1 MKNGTLYIFL
11 LKGTYAYTADR
22 NWENDV
28 EVKRSGCNPNITRDI
43 AYQLINGETGR
54 NFNVIL
60 GGGRKMF
67 LPRGQFDEQGQEG
80 SRFDGLNLI
89 EKWKQFKSKTGKS
102 EYVWNRNQLVK
113 LGEVQNLLGLFTD
126 SHMSFDLDRDPNVEP
141 SLTEMTQA
149 AISVLSKNDNG
160 YFLFVEGGMIDQ
172 AHHLTYAQKA
182 LGDTLAFADAVQ
194 RAVDITG
201 RDDTLIVVTAD
212 HGHTLTFNGYA
223 GRGSDIFGLA
233 GLGEDGLP
241 YSVLT
246 YSNGPGY
253 AYDKSG
259 KRRDLRED
267 HMGKKD
273 YKFPVQIPL
282 SRETHDGEDV
292 PIYALGPWA
301 HLFSGAYEQNVIPHV
316 IAYAS
321 CVGDGIT
328 ACEQDM
334 RRKRRKRSY
343 KFARP
348 HRKN

>member
-201 RDDTLIVVTAD
+201 SLWSIFCAISISGCAMCSATLATLQAIFAEQLEGRPVT
-212 HGHTLTFNGYA
+212 N
-223 GRGSDIFGLA
+223 
-233 GLGEDGLP
+233 
-241 YSVLT
+241 
-246 YSNGPGY
+246 
-253 AYDKSG
+253 
-259 KRRDLRED
+259 
-267 HMGKKD
+267 
-273 YKFPVQIPL
+273 
-282 SRETHDGEDV
+282 
-292 PIYALGPWA
+292 
-301 HLFSGAYEQNVIPHV
+301 
-316 IAYAS
+316 
-321 CVGDGIT
+321 
-328 ACEQDM
+328 
-334 RRKRRKRSY
+334 
-343 KFARP
+343 
-348 HRKN
+348 